1 MDQLLKLLEQ
11 NAKLTND
18 QLSALLGKSE
28 EEIAKAQALSDN
40 VWLSPNFERN
50 NKETIQLALDAG
62 IGVSFW
68 TVNTLEDAKM
78 LYDMG
83 VRYIE
88 SDILCK

>member
-1 MDQLLKLLEQ
+1 M
-11 NAKLTND
+11 
-18 QLSALLGKSE
+18 
-28 EEIAKAQALSDN
+28 
-40 VWLSPNFERN
+40 WLSPNFERN
-50 NKETIQLALDAG
+50 DQASIQLALDAG

-68 TVNTLEDAKM
+68 TVNTVEDAKM